1 MLAGVPSAASGG
13 IVSSMERQDKKR
25 EHLYELVDALEATT
39 KELAQG
45 DLPLSP
51 AAATTII
58 DDLNEIRQA
67 VADDT
72 SAGEYLADDDR
83 TKAHGYNHVPHRP
96 SHPDVR
102 RQVGEARRGERHP
115 AEGIPG

>member
-1 MLAGVPSAASGG
+1 VES
-13 IVSSMERQDKKR
+13 QDEKR
-25 EHLYELVDALEATT
+25 EQLYELVDALEATT
-39 KELAQG
+39 KELAQS
-45 DLPLSP
+45 DSPLSP

-83 TKAHGYNHVPHRP
+83 GKAHGYNHLPHRP

-102 RQVGEARRGERHP
+102 RQVTEARRGERRREEDAP
-115 AEGIPG
+115 A